1 MSEMQQPPFYR
12 SNLDV
17 QLWWVTATLISIN
30 VGLYLWQIAVGVN
43 PSQPGIDA
51 ALAWGADFAPLT
63 FLSEP
68 ARLFTSMF
76 FHFGFLHL
84 ALNMWA
90 LYIFGS
96 LAEQIFG
103 RFYFLGLYICCGLA
117 GSLLSGWLNIH
128 HSYLYLETANT
139 ALLPSVNAGASGA
152 IMGLGSALTVLSLFP
167 NLPNVPFVLVKRSLL
182 LIMGINLTL
191 GMLIPNINN
200 AAHLGG
206 AIMGVVQSLIWYR
219 CTIHGR
225 NTLGSLLG
233 LGVGIALLIA
243 SYLYCQHLVQAGL
256 LPLWHLILKQF
267 DMPPA

>member
-1 MSEMQQPPFYR
+1 MSEMQQPAFYR
-12 SNLDV
+12 SKLDV
-17 QLWWVTATLISIN
+17 QLWWVTAVLIAVN
-30 VGLYLWQIAVGVN
+30 VGLYLWQIATGVN
-43 PSQPGIDA
+43 ASQPSIDA

-63 FLSEP
+63 FLQEP
-68 ARLFTSMF
+68 ARLFTSIF

-103 RFYFLGLYICCGLA
+103 RFYFLGIYICCGLA
-117 GSLLSGWLNIH
+117 GNLLSGWLNIH
-128 HSYLYLETANT
+128 NSYIYLQTANIN
-139 ALLPSVNAGASGA
+139 LLPSVNAGASGA
-152 IMGLGSALTVLSLFP
+152 VMGLGGALTVLSFFP

-182 LIMGINLTL
+182 MIMGLNLVI

-206 AIMGVVQSLIWYR
+206 VIMGILQSLIWYG
-219 CTIHGR
+219 CSTYKR

-233 LGVGIALLIA
+233 LGIGIVLLII
-243 SYLYCQHLVQAGL
+243 SYEYCQYLIHMGL
-256 LPLWHLILKQF
+256 MPLWHIILKQF
-267 DMPPA
+267 DLPA